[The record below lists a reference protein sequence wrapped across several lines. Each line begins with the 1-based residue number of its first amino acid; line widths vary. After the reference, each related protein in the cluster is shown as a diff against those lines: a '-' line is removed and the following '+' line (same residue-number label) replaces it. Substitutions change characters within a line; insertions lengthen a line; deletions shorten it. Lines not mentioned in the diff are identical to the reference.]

1 MVSIPVTPSSSHF
14 ILPSLSR
21 IRAISRHVITMSECA
36 RRRCEWN
43 VKNWPQ
49 IRFRIMWRWALR
61 TRIIWILNPGGRG
74 KEFHASAFK
83 DLAIAT
89 WKLLGWKVV
98 GWRRQKL
105 RIWRR
110 KCTESILLCFVL
122 TDLCV
127 ASISDNLRTTVIA
140 QPRTRLAVNRM
151 IAQNF
156 KSLLIHEK
164 SNWLLFF
171 CFWFLFQ
178 RLADQIGYET

>member
-1 MVSIPVTPSSSHF
+1 MPMKKKIKPQIF
-14 ILPSLSR
+14 IFMSLGFIFIEPWELNWEKRISR
-21 IRAISRHVITMSECA
+21 ICI
-36 RRRCEWN
+36 
-43 VKNWPQ
+43 KN
-49 IRFRIMWRWALR
+49 
-61 TRIIWILNPGGRG
+61 
-74 KEFHASAFK
+74 
-83 DLAIAT
+83 LAIAT

-98 GWRRQKL
+98 GWRRQRL

-178 RLADQIGYET
+178 RLAEQIGYET

>member
-1 MVSIPVTPSSSHF
+1 MPSSSHF

-36 RRRCEWN
+36 RRRCEW
-43 VKNWPQ
+43 KNWPQ
-49 IRFRIMWRWALR
+49 IRFRIMWHCTLR
-61 TRIIWILNPGGRG
+61 TCVITFWILIPIMG
-74 KEFHASAFK
+74 KRIYSRTYIK

-98 GWRRQKL
+98 GWRRQRL

-164 SNWLLFF
+164 SDWLLFF

>member
-1 MVSIPVTPSSSHF
+1 M
-14 ILPSLSR
+14 R
-21 IRAISRHVITMSECA
+21 
-36 RRRCEWN
+36 
-43 VKNWPQ
+43 VKKLTA
-49 IRFRIMWRWALR
+49 IRFRLCEIMWHWTLR
-61 TRIIWILNPGGRG
+61 TCVITFWILIPLMG
-74 KEFHASAFK
+74 KRISHICIK

-98 GWRRQKL
+98 GWRRQRL